1 MTLNRREAEKGSGD
15 WSPGGF
21 GIVAMRPLCGI
32 QHGGNRKLQGA
43 LARSRSG
50 RVCRRQRTA
59 PLCEFPGERPA
70 VPPCFAMQVT
80 SLSLSCFRNYE
91 KAVIEPDAGVTVFTG
106 PNAQGKTNILEALH
120 LCCLGKSHRTSRD
133 EELIQWGKDTARVTV
148 KTAQRDGTH
157 EVAVILSRTQ
167 KKKKTVRIGLRQA
180 ERIGELLG
188 HVCGVLFSPEDLQI
202 VKEGPAERRRFMDM
216 QLSQLRPA
224 YFYALQRAVRTLNQR
239 NALLKEI
246 ARNPSLLPTL
256 DMWDEQLARVGA
268 VICENRREAV
278 DKLAQLAR
286 SAHLS
291 LTGGR
296 EELNLRYVSQVAD
309 AQNVYE
315 ALLER
320 LARARS
326 EDLRRMTTTVGVH
339 RDDIAITIDGR
350 EARTFA
356 SQGQQRSAVLSLK
369 LAQLEWAGQE
379 SGEAPILMLDDVMSE
394 LDPNRRRQLIE
405 RIDRVQTFVTC
416 TDLSDL
422 AGAKQGAVYRV
433 EKGELKRI

>member
-1 MTLNRREAEKGSGD
+1 M
-15 WSPGGF
+15 
-21 GIVAMRPLCGI
+21 
-32 QHGGNRKLQGA
+32 
-43 LARSRSG
+43 
-50 RVCRRQRTA
+50 
-59 PLCEFPGERPA
+59 
-70 VPPCFAMQVT
+70 
-80 SLSLSCFRNYE
+80 
-91 KAVIEPDAGVTVFTG
+91 
-106 PNAQGKTNILEALH
+106 
-120 LCCLGKSHRTSRD
+120 
-133 EELIQWGKDTARVTV
+133 
-148 KTAQRDGTH
+148 
-157 EVAVILSRTQ
+157 
-167 KKKKTVRIGLRQA
+167 RIGLRQA

-315 ALLER
+315 ALLGR

-422 AGAKQGAVYRV
+422 AGAKQGVVYRV

>member
-1 MTLNRREAEKGSGD
+1 
-15 WSPGGF
+15 
-21 GIVAMRPLCGI
+21 
-32 QHGGNRKLQGA
+32 
-43 LARSRSG
+43 
-50 RVCRRQRTA
+50 
-59 PLCEFPGERPA
+59 
-70 VPPCFAMQVT
+70 MQVT

-148 KTAQRDGTH
+148 KTSQRDGTH